1 MILQFNFN
9 NKTVDI
15 KVTKK
20 PIKNIY
26 MKIDLNNNINVSAPN
41 NSTDKFILNF
51 VNQHIQ
57 TFLEIQNNNSTKVNI
72 NLEDKTFYLLGQ
84 LENFDIIEKISK
96 QNEVID
102 YLVFRNKK
110 YKINKKTV
118 EDIIYNIYKK
128 ELLLYLTEAQYRKE
142 QLMNVEHHDIY
153 IRMKQNAWASNYVK
167 FKKINYSTRLAAYS
181 PEIIDYVIVHELCHA
196 EHSNH
201 SKDFWLKVAKFEP
214 NFKNIKNKLK
224 SFIYF

>member
-84 LENFDIIEKISK
+84 LENFEIIEKISK
-96 QNEVID
+96 QNEVIN

-153 IRMKQNAWASNYVK
+153 IRMKQNA
-167 FKKINYSTRLAAYS
+167 
-181 PEIIDYVIVHELCHA
+181 
-196 EHSNH
+196 
-201 SKDFWLKVAKFEP
+201 
-214 NFKNIKNKLK
+214 
-224 SFIYF
+224 